1 MRYWDQKKKEEQ
13 EKFSDEEND
22 VAAYNSKTKYSLDD
36 TEFPKGYSR
45 LKTSRPSSS
54 QDTASDSGYSNGLEA
69 VRVWQE
75 KSNDF
80 ETKFRESMVSNAQLY
95 NEKTALIYSVEV
107 LKDRMEDLHQEL
119 AEARAEK
126 NREQSQVLHQRHHAG
141 NLANEIETLK
151 KMIEFRDEFLEK
163 LGLHLPTGEEGEE
176 EQEVGG
182 AKQDLGSEERDRLT
196 REIESLKEEIASMKS
211 SSLLGDQQPRDIVQ
225 VSTRMVSE
233 YKTKLQIA
241 EADNTRLDGMVT
253 RLKGQ
258 VTRYKTQVKELEERE
273 DQLMKEKRLQGK
285 DIRSLQSE
293 CEDYK
298 TEVDL
303 LKRRIEQLRK
313 RSHYAS
319 ET

>member
-1 MRYWDQKKKEEQ
+1 MHVHACVHVTIISY
-13 EKFSDEEND
+13 
-22 VAAYNSKTKYSLDD
+22 L
-36 TEFPKGYSR
+36 P
-45 LKTSRPSSS
+45 P
-54 QDTASDSGYSNGLEA
+54 
-69 VRVWQE
+69 
-75 KSNDF
+75 
-80 ETKFRESMVSNAQLY
+80 
-95 NEKTALIYSVEV
+95 
-107 LKDRMEDLHQEL
+107 
-119 AEARAEK
+119 AE
-126 NREQSQVLHQRHHAG
+126 
-141 NLANEIETLK
+141 
-151 KMIEFRDEFLEK
+151 
-163 LGLHLPTGEEGEE
+163 
-176 EQEVGG
+176 
-182 AKQDLGSEERDRLT
+182 
-196 REIESLKEEIASMKS
+196 
-211 SSLLGDQQPRDIVQ
+211 

-285 DIRSLQSE
+285 DVSGEGGAECRKLQLRTTHDCTCFRLQIRSLQSE

>member
-1 MRYWDQKKKEEQ
+1 
-13 EKFSDEEND
+13 
-22 VAAYNSKTKYSLDD
+22 
-36 TEFPKGYSR
+36 
-45 LKTSRPSSS
+45 
-54 QDTASDSGYSNGLEA
+54 
-69 VRVWQE
+69 
-75 KSNDF
+75 
-80 ETKFRESMVSNAQLY
+80 
-95 NEKTALIYSVEV
+95 
-107 LKDRMEDLHQEL
+107 
-119 AEARAEK
+119 
-126 NREQSQVLHQRHHAG
+126 
-141 NLANEIETLK
+141 
-151 KMIEFRDEFLEK
+151 
-163 LGLHLPTGEEGEE
+163 
-176 EQEVGG
+176 
-182 AKQDLGSEERDRLT
+182 
-196 REIESLKEEIASMKS
+196 
-211 SSLLGDQQPRDIVQ
+211 
-225 VSTRMVSE
+225 MVSE

-285 DIRSLQSE
+285 DVSGEGGGGGGRGEGGAECRKLQLCTSHDCTCFRLQIRSLQSE